1 MFLYLQGS
9 NISECIQIL
18 SKGSIPG
25 ILLTNKNAV
34 HWLELTLYYMKT
46 FFLIVVISIVTSKL
60 VVTILFPVHS
70 YSLVYAQ
77 PSPIIQ
83 KHHGMQSQQK
93 ISTLSDPD
101 AVLKR
106 AGKMAKDG
114 NYKKALS
121 ILSPFTSKPM
131 KYPAMCS
138 DYIVILFWDGKADE
152 ALSLFENLPASFP
165 SHAYL
170 LRNMAKAYYD
180 KKAFLK
186 AASLYKKA
194 LRQTPLDQEAQKG
207 LVLSLIRV
215 GDLESAFNA
224 TNRFLKQAPDSL
236 SLLLIKAQVLT
247 KQGKYLEALDLY
259 HLLAKR
265 EDVEAEKIYTLRDD
279 LLASLSINEQKSILN
294 DLIKANQGG
303 NEKAYLDYIL
313 MLTLTKDYMGATQA
327 FESANLDH
335 THYSDYLLCW
345 IAWSYVKTAK
355 IKEARYYYQQ
365 IINRN
370 PSYVRASIGLTYCL
384 SVEEKSDK
392 AIQDLEKLL
401 SIDPD
406 NTEIRFARAFAHEK
420 AQRFWSAIQEYDRI
434 LELSPGNSVARKL
447 RLRAMS
453 DMGAS
458 SYAREQALKGFP
470 SDIKFHDTITGD
482 MAVDRIRWGEF
493 KEGIDILSP
502 LVESKKTL
510 RYKSDYIIALIK
522 DNQMDK
528 AVDVYEKLVAE
539 EIPLPSWVLEEVAW
553 AYLYLD
559 QPYKALALCDEALKI
574 QPHSFNGRMVKFYIL
589 QEIREWNMAREVLDE
604 LDQEV
609 PLFIGKD
616 KNIRP
621 NWTKLDIALARG
633 WFLIYEDK
641 LREVQRYFEAL
652 HENAPAHTVLRNG
665 IAHVYLFR
673 GWPRKAL
680 EEFSIIETLEPEFFK
695 SKTGKIMGLNE
706 LAFKEQARKEA
717 KNLLFAYP
725 KDKNVQRLVRELKI
739 EEMREFSTDV
749 IVAREDDDTDEIRFT
764 TKLSQPLSLY
774 TKLYAFLLRQQIQY
788 ENQSNHF
795 RRVGLGIDHILNS
808 SFDIR
813 QQFSVNYDNGD
824 DFGSFSLINFHPDD
838 YWSFDFSYD
847 SFTTDIP
854 IRTRAFDI
862 TAKKFELGIKY
873 RESEWRSCNLSLSHL
888 TFSDGNDRD
897 QALFG
902 YEQGLW
908 VKNDWKMRLFLNLY
922 TSQNTRDDAPYFNPN
937 SDWNLSATHMTEHTV
952 WRILNQSFTHRLF
965 LSLGNYNQSGFS
977 NNVVASIR
985 YEQEHEFS
993 DTQALVWGTNLARNV
1008 YDGESVTGFS
1018 FYLNFRW
1025 QF

>member
-1 MFLYLQGS
+1 
-9 NISECIQIL
+9 
-18 SKGSIPG
+18 
-25 ILLTNKNAV
+25 
-34 HWLELTLYYMKT
+34 LYYMKT
-46 FFLIVVISIVTSKL
+46 FFLIIVISILTSKL
-60 VVTILFPVHS
+60 AVTVLFPFYS
-70 YSLVYAQ
+70 CSLVYAQ
-77 PSPIIQ
+77 PSPVIQ
-83 KHHGMQSQQK
+83 KFHGMQSQQK

-101 AVLKR
+101 AILKR
-106 AGKMAKDG
+106 AREMVKDG

-121 ILSPFTSKPM
+121 ILSPFTSEPM
-131 KYPAMCS
+131 KYPAIYS
-138 DYIVILFWDGKADE
+138 DYIVILFWEGNADKA
-152 ALSLFENLPASFP
+152 LILFENLPTTFP
-165 SHAYL
+165 SQAYL

-186 AASLYKKA
+186 ATSLYKKVVMQA
-194 LRQTPLDQEAQKG
+194 PLDQEAQRG
-207 LVLSLIRV
+207 LVLSLIRL
-215 GDLESAFNA
+215 GDLERAFDSI
-224 TNRFLKQAPDSL
+224 NRFLKQTPDSL
-236 SLLLIKAQVLT
+236 SLMLT
-247 KQGKYLEALDLY
+247 KAEVLVKQDKYLEALELY
-259 HLLAKR
+259 RLLATRK
-265 EDVEAEKIYTLRDD
+265 DVEVEQVYTLRDD
-279 LLASLSINEQKSILN
+279 LLSSLSSDDQKIILN
-294 DLIKANQGG
+294 DLTKATRDG
-303 NEKAYLDYIL
+303 NEKTHLDYIL
-313 MLTLTKDYMGATQA
+313 VLILTRDYMGAIQA
-327 FESANLDH
+327 FETANLDYI
-335 THYSDYLLCW
+335 HYSDYLLCW
-345 IAWSYVKTAK
+345 IAWAYFKTGKTKKAK
-355 IKEARYYYQQ
+355 DYYQK

-370 PSYVRASIGLTYCL
+370 PSYVRAKIGISYCL
-384 SVEEKSDK
+384 SVEGKSDK

-401 SIDPD
+401 PVAPD
-406 NTEIRFARAFAHEK
+406 NLEIRFARAFAHEK

-458 SYAREQALKGFP
+458 SYAREQAFREFP
-470 SDIKFHDTITGD
+470 SDVEIYDTITGD

-493 KEGIDILSP
+493 KEGINILSP

-522 DNQMDK
+522 DNQMEK
-528 AVDVYEKLVAE
+528 AVDVYEKSVTE
-539 EIPLPSWVLEEVAW
+539 EIPLPPWVLEEVAW

-559 QPYKALALCDEALKI
+559 QPYKALELCDEALKA
-574 QPHSFNGRMVKFYIL
+574 QPHSFNGRMVKFYTL
-589 QEIREWNMAREVLDE
+589 QEIREWNMARQVLDE
-604 LDQEV
+604 LDQEI
-609 PLFIGKD
+609 PPFIGKD
-616 KNIRP
+616 NNIRP

-641 LREVQRYFEAL
+641 LREAQRYFEAL
-652 HENAPAHTVLRNG
+652 HEKAPAHTVLRNG
-665 IAHVYLFR
+665 IAHVYLLR

-788 ENQSNHF
+788 ENQSNDF
-795 RRVGLGIDHILNS
+795 RRAGLGVNHILSS
-808 SFDIR
+808 SFDIQ

-824 DFGSFSLINFHPDD
+824 DFGSFSLIHFHPDD
-838 YWSFDFSYD
+838 YWSFNFSYD

-854 IRTRAFDI
+854 TRARVFDI
-862 TAKKFELGIKY
+862 TAKKFDMGVTY
-873 RESEWRSCNLSLSHL
+873 RESEWRSYNLSLSHL
-888 TFSDGNDRD
+888 TFSDDNDRD
-897 QALFG
+897 QALIA

-922 TSQNTRDDAPYFNPN
+922 ASQNTRDDAPYFNPER
-937 SDWNLSATHMTEHTV
+937 DWNLSATHMTEHIV
-952 WRILNQSFTHRLF
+952 WRILNRSFIHRFF

-977 NNVVASIR
+977 NNVVASIA

-993 DTQALVWGTNLARNV
+993 DTQALLWGTNLARNV
-1008 YDGESVTGFS
+1008 YDGESVNGLS